1 MPRKPRLNLPGAIY
15 HVMMRA
21 KEGEKLFSA
30 KSDRLFFYDLLEEGT
45 DRFGYK
51 VHAFCLLPDSISL
64 VLQVGDTSISRLMQN
79 LTFRYTRHLNQR
91 RGRSG
96 PLFQGRFKG
105 VVIDADQYLLDLVGY
120 VHNSPVRDKLAKSA
134 DAYSWSSHRAYLGK
148 DKLPWLTTEDVL
160 SRLAKRQ
167 DTAVKRYK
175 AMVTAGKSEGYRPE
189 FHWGGD
195 DPRVLADKRFLKKAL
210 KAPAKK
216 GKPPSVNAI
225 VKAVC
230 AAYDVKPAEL
240 STPSRA
246 RLLSEA
252 RGAVGW
258 LARETDAAPLVE
270 IANRFNRDLSS
281 LSRAVTRVEML
292 EAQDSSFS
300 KDLRAMQKALMRK

>member
-21 KEGEKLFSA
+21 KEDEKLFSA
-30 KSDRLFFYDLLEEGT
+30 KSDRLFFYDLLAEGT
-45 DRFGYK
+45 ERFGYK
-51 VHAFCLLPDSISL
+51 VHGFCLLPSGISL

-91 RGRSG
+91 RGRQG
-96 PLFQGRFKG
+96 PLFQGRFKA
-105 VVIDADQYLLDLVGY
+105 VVIDADQYLLDLVSY
-120 VHNSPVRDKLAKSA
+120 VHNAPVRAGLAKSA
-134 DAYSWSSHRAYLGK
+134 DAYSWSGHSAYLGK
-148 DKLPWLTTEDVL
+148 ETLPWLTTDDVL
-160 SRLAKRQ
+160 GRLAKRQ
-167 DTAVKRYK
+167 ATAVKRYK
-175 AMVTAGKSEGYRPE
+175 ALVTAGKKADDRPE
-189 FHWGGD
+189 FQWGGD

-210 KAPAKK
+210 KAPRKK
-216 GKPPSVNAI
+216 AKPPSINSI

-252 RGAVGW
+252 RGTVGW
-258 LARETDAAPLVE
+258 LTRETEAAPLVA
-270 IANRFNRDLSS
+270 IAELFNRDLSS

-292 EAQDSSFS
+292 EAQDPSFS
-300 KDLRAMQKALMRK
+300 KDLRDMQKALTKK